1 MDMQDSQE
9 KEAYRRM
16 IKMKSSKTG
25 LSEMV
30 GITSIS
36 EGEDNQVNWRV
47 DLVAKIELT
56 PGGRNTFLA
65 KREC

>member
-1 MDMQDSQE
+1 MAMQDSQE
-9 KEAYRRM
+9 KEASRSM
-16 IKMKSSKTG
+16 IIRKSSKTG
-25 LSEMV
+25 LSEMA

-36 EGEDNQVNWRV
+36 EGEANQVDWRV
-47 DLVAKIELT
+47 DMVAKIEPT